1 VFRVRGAALVLVA
14 CVCLGG
20 VLVQAECTCEDL
32 KREIARCAS
41 LEGELM
47 RLACYDQLARA
58 CGLLASSPDKDNGK
72 WVVNVETNPLDDSK
86 MVALVLTADTGATR
100 LGEKVVLVLRC
111 MSGETK
117 VFIIWSDY
125 LGSGSGTDV
134 TWRVGDSPA
143 TTARWRLS
151 TDSTTTFYPYDA
163 IAFIGQLIGVSRLV
177 AQVTP
182 YNESPITAVFDLRG
196 LANAVRPLREACGW

>member
-1 VFRVRGAALVLVA
+1 
-14 CVCLGG
+14 
-20 VLVQAECTCEDL
+20 
-32 KREIARCAS
+32 
-41 LEGELM
+41 M

-72 WVVNVETNPLDDSK
+72 WVVHVETNPLDDSK
-86 MVALVLTADTGATR
+86 TVLLTLTADTGATR
-100 LGEKVVLVLRC
+100 LGEKVELVLRC
-111 MSGETK
+111 KSRKTE
-117 VFIIWSDY
+117 VFIIWNDY
-125 LGSGSGTDV
+125 LGSGFSTDV

-143 TTARWRLS
+143 TTAEWDIS
-151 TDSTTTFYPYDA
+151 TSNESTFYPYDA